1 MSNPGP
7 SSNPQGLEH
16 GVSERTPPHEPPLL
30 VTFDGAIATLTL
42 NRPTRRNALSEQL
55 VADLNAALETL
66 RTRRDVRVV
75 ILQSAGAVFCSGH
88 DLAEMTDRTPE
99 EYDAMFENCSRF
111 MLGLRQLHQPVIGV
125 VQGVATGAGC
135 QLAAACDLVVASTA
149 AAFYTPGVKLGLFC
163 TTPMVPLVRSI
174 PPKIAMEMLLTGS
187 PLSAERAW
195 QVGLVNRLVAP
206 EQVREAGLELART
219 IASASPLTL
228 SIGKRAFY
236 SQPFLDES
244 LAYPDAARTMS
255 ANALKQD
262 AQEGMSAFREKRV
275 PQWTGE

>member
-1 MSNPGP
+1 MSDRSPPIERSAPGDA
-7 SSNPQGLEH
+7 SSTSHSAAEPALLFEVD
-16 GVSERTPPHEPPLL
+16 GV
-30 VTFDGAIATLTL
+30 IATLTL
-42 NRPTRRNALSEQL
+42 NRPARRNALSEQL
-55 VADLNAALETL
+55 VGELNTALETL
-66 RTRRDVRVV
+66 QSNRDVRVV
-75 ILQSAGAVFCSGH
+75 ILQSAGGVFCSGH
-88 DLAEMTDRTPE
+88 DLAEMTGRSPE
-99 EYDAMFENCSRF
+99 EYDALFNNCSRF
-111 MLGLRQLHQPVIGV
+111 MLGLRQLRQPVIAV

-135 QLAAACDLVVASTA
+135 QLAAACDLVVASTS

-174 PPKIAMEMLLTGS
+174 PPKIAMEMLLTGA

-206 EQVREAGLELART
+206 EQLRETALDLART

-228 SIGKRAFY
+228 AIGKQAFY

-255 ANALKQD
+255 DNAVKQD
-262 AQEGMSAFREKRV
+262 AQEGMTAFREKRT
-275 PQWTGE
+275 PLWTGE